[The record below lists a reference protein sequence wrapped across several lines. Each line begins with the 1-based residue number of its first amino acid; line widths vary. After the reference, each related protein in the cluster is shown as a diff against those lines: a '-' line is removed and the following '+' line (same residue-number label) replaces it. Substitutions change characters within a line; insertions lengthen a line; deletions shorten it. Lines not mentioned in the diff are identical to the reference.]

1 MSNQLTQQIAAFWSH
16 LTAAQ
21 KVMVLVLILAGAV
34 LVPMFISW
42 ANTPSYT
49 VAFSGLSEADAGQVV
64 EQLAEDGTSYQ
75 LQGSGTILV
84 PSDKVYE
91 VRLKMA
97 RLGLPQGG
105 TVGFE
110 LFSGSTLGMT
120 EFTQRVNYQ
129 QALEGELERTIASM
143 AAVDGVRVH
152 IVTPEKTLLSEQQT
166 PASASVVVQESGGR
180 SLDST
185 QVRSITHLVASS
197 VEGLKPENVVVVDVN
212 GNLLAGASNGT
223 GGPAAQTDVYR
234 AAELA
239 GAREIQVR
247 VQDLLNSVLGPNR
260 SVVQADISMDWT
272 QRESTTQSFEPQES
286 VLRSSQ
292 EVTETY
298 KSTGGSPAGI
308 PGAETNLPPAAEAE
322 AGTGQASDYQRSE
335 KVTNYEITQT
345 ETREVQAP
353 GRLERISLSV
363 LVDGVTDTQQLNVMK
378 EAIAAA
384 AGIDPSRGDTLVVD
398 SLAFDRSF
406 FEAQAVDLEK
416 GERTNLYVQIGQYVI
431 AGLILLGLL
440 WYVQR
445 LLSNLRLATSKEW
458 SPILRPVSQLAANSD
473 LDVPYSLDR
482 ESPRLQTGE
491 KVPVHKPKVELPP
504 PSPDGED
511 IHRVVSRLTKEDP
524 ASLAEVIR
532 FWLNEETTSGG

>member
-75 LQGSGTILV
+75 LQGGGTILV

-143 AAVDGVRVH
+143 AAIQGVRVH
-152 IVTPEKTLLSEQQT
+152 IVTPEKTLLSEQQMPT
-166 PASASVVVQESGGR
+166 SASVVVQESGSR

-260 SVVQADISMDWT
+260 SVVQANISMDWT
-272 QRESTTQSFEPQES
+272 QRESTIQSFEPQES

-322 AGTGQASDYQRSE
+322 AGAAQASDYQRSE

-353 GRLERISLSV
+353 GRLERVYLSV

-473 LDVPYSLDR
+473 LDIPYSLDR

-491 KVPVHKPKVELPP
+491 NVPVHKPTVELPP
-504 PSPDGED
+504 PTPEGED

>member
-42 ANTPSYT
+42 ANTPNYT